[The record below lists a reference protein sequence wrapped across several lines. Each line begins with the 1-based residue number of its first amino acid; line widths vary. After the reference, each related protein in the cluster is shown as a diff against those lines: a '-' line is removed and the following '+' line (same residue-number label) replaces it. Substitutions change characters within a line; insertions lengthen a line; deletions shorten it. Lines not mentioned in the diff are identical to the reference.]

1 MSNTDFFDDDLIQ
14 KREGAKRVRLGAG
27 DEVEPLAPPAAPSDT
42 LPSRIV
48 GDLNL
53 TRMAKHREEIEDS
66 VAKTTEE
73 LERLRQRQEALERER
88 KELQELRTRQDGYES
103 GRREIIDKLG
113 QTILTL
119 ERDEIRAAQVTDLL
133 STTRGRFKTMLSELE
148 NLDPESWE
156 DSKIRDEL
164 GKALAIIED
173 ARMEYKKS
181 MSKIETIRER
191 NLASE
196 QSGPTIYEE
205 PVIRSGDQQKTWMY
219 WFKVGVA
226 VSLPLGIILLLITV
240 MTIVLLAQGII

>member
-14 KREGAKRVRLGAG
+14 KREGAKRIRIGAG
-27 DEVEPLAPPAAPSDT
+27 DEVQPAAMPAAPSDT
-42 LPSRIV
+42 LPARNV

-88 KELQELRTRQDGYES
+88 KDLQELRSRQDDYET
-103 GRREIIDKLG
+103 GRREIIDRLG

-133 STTRGRFKTMLSELE
+133 GTTRGRFKSMLAELE

-156 DSKIRDEL
+156 DKKIRDEL

-173 ARMEYKKS
+173 ARMEYRKS

-191 NLASE
+191 NLAAD
-196 QSGPTIYEE
+196 QSSPAIYEE
-205 PVIRSGDQQKTWMY
+205 PVIRSFEQQKSWSY
-219 WFKVGVA
+219 WLKVGCA
-226 VSLPLGIILLLITV
+226 VSLPMVG
-240 MTIVLLAQGII
+240 IVLLVAVVTFILLARGVI

>member
-1 MSNTDFFDDDLIQ
+1 MPSTDFFDDDLIQ
-14 KREGAKRVRLGAG
+14 KREGAKRIKIGAG
-27 DEVEPLAPPAAPSDT
+27 DEVAPVADPAAPSDT
-42 LPSRIV
+42 LPSRTV

-53 TRMAKHREEIEDS
+53 TRMARHREEIEDS

-88 KELQELRTRQDGYES
+88 RELQELRTRQDDFES
-103 GRREIIDKLG
+103 GRREIIDRLG

-133 STTRGRFKTMLSELE
+133 GTTRGRFKTMLTELE
-148 NLDPESWE
+148 NVDPESWE
-156 DSKIRDEL
+156 ENKIRDEL

-191 NLASE
+191 NLAADQQE
-196 QSGPTIYEE
+196 PAIFEE
-205 PVIRSGDQQKTWMY
+205 PVIRASDHQKSWGY
-219 WFKVGVA
+219 WLKVGFA
-226 VSLPLGIILLLITV
+226 VSLPLIGIVLAV
-240 MTIVLLAQGII
+240 AVAAFVLLARGII